1 MDPITIVL
9 ALVGLGI
16 GFGANTVITKKKMG
30 DAEVQ
35 AKKELEK
42 TKRESQKIIAE
53 AKEKA
58 ADIATGKAR
67 KSSQAY

>member
-53 AKEKA
+53 AKEKIGRA
-58 ADIATGKAR
+58 HV
-67 KSSQAY
+67 